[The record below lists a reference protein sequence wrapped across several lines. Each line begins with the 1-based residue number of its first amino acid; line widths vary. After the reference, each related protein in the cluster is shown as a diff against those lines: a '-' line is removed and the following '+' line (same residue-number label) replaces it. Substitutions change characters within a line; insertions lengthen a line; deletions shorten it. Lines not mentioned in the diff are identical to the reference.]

1 MIDKVAYPT
10 VGRIVLF
17 HDPEHV
23 EPFAGLVAV
32 AEANRYT
39 IPHLAVFL
47 HDGLRMVEGVKHKDC
62 VKLARGEAY
71 WDWMDYQKGQVA
83 KTEALQ
89 AELNARSPKMA
100 QGGGRVDRKVV
111 GVHIQYGAT
120 PVVLGDLPQNLQDE
134 LGKIQSS
141 TPNPVDGKR

>member
-1 MIDKVAYPT
+1 MIDKAAYPT

-71 WDWMDYQKGQVA
+71 WDWMPYQKGQAA

-89 AELNARSPKMA
+89 AQLER
-100 QGGGRVDRKVV
+100 
-111 GVHIQYGAT
+111 AT
-120 PVVLGDLPQNLQDE
+120 GTMIPHVAHHPTNPNSHTSDSE
-134 LGKIQSS
+134 ISKTQSS
-141 TPNPVDGKR
+141 TPSPVDGKR

>member
-71 WDWMDYQKGQVA
+71 WDWMPYQKGQAA

-100 QGGGRVDRKVV
+100 QGGGRVDNERFGQHVS
-111 GVHIQYGAT
+111 HRAS
-120 PVVLGDLPQNLQDE
+120 DE
-134 LGKIQSS
+134 ISKTQSS
-141 TPNPVDGKR
+141 TPSPVDGKR

>member
-1 MIDKVAYPT
+1 MIDKIAYPT

-47 HDGLRMVEGVKHKDC
+47 HDGLRMATGVKHKDC

-71 WDWMDYQKGQVA
+71 WDWMPYQKGQAA

-89 AELNARSPKMA
+89 AQLER
-100 QGGGRVDRKVV
+100 
-111 GVHIQYGAT
+111 AT
-120 PVVLGDLPQNLQDE
+120 GTMIPHVAHHPTNPNSHTSDSE
-134 LGKIQSS
+134 ISKTQSS
-141 TPNPVDGKR
+141 TPSPVDGKR

>member
-1 MIDKVAYPT
+1 MIDKIAYPT

-32 AEANRYT
+32 AEANCYT

-47 HDGLRMVEGVKHKDC
+47 HDGLRMATGVKHKDC

-71 WDWMDYQKGQVA
+71 WDWMPYQKG
-83 KTEALQ
+83 Q

-100 QGGGRVDRKVV
+100 QGGGRVDTERFKNEV
-111 GVHIQYGAT
+111 
-120 PVVLGDLPQNLQDE
+120 
-134 LGKIQSS
+134 S
-141 TPNPVDGKR
+141 TPSPVDGKR

>member
-1 MIDKVAYPT
+1 MIDKIAYPT

-47 HDGLRMVEGVKHKDC
+47 HDGLRMATGVKHKDC

-71 WDWMDYQKGQVA
+71 WDWMPYQKGQAA

-89 AELNARSPKMA
+89 AQLERATGTMIPHVAHHPTNPNSHTSDSEISTTVLAKIPK
-100 QGGGRVDRKVV
+100 
-111 GVHIQYGAT
+111 
-120 PVVLGDLPQNLQDE
+120 P
-134 LGKIQSS
+134 
-141 TPNPVDGKR
+141 

>member
-1 MIDKVAYPT
+1 MIDKAAYPT

-17 HDPEHV
+17 HDPELV

-62 VKLARGEAY
+62 VELARGEAY
-71 WDWMDYQKGQVA
+71 WDWMDYQKGQAA

-89 AELNARSPKMA
+89 AQLER
-100 QGGGRVDRKVV
+100 
-111 GVHIQYGAT
+111 AT
-120 PVVLGDLPQNLQDE
+120 GTMIPHVAHHPTNPNSHTSDSE
-134 LGKIQSS
+134 ISKTQSS
-141 TPNPVDGKR
+141 TPSPVDGKR

>member
-1 MIDKVAYPT
+1 MIDKAAYPT

-71 WDWMDYQKGQVA
+71 WDWMDYQKGQAA

-89 AELNARSPKMA
+89 AQLEGALDRAKPDM
-100 QGGGRVDRKVV
+100 QPGGAERALRLDNQLSKT
-111 GVHIQYGAT
+111 QA
-120 PVVLGDLPQNLQDE
+120 
-134 LGKIQSS
+134 S
-141 TPNPVDGKR
+141 TPSPVDGKR

>member
-1 MIDKVAYPT
+1 MIDKAAYPT

-32 AEANRYT
+32 AEANCYT

-47 HDGLRMVEGVKHKDC
+47 HDGLRMATGVKHKDC

-71 WDWMDYQKGQVA
+71 WDWMPYQKGQAA

-89 AELNARSPKMA
+89 AQLER
-100 QGGGRVDRKVV
+100 
-111 GVHIQYGAT
+111 AT
-120 PVVLGDLPQNLQDE
+120 GTMIPHVAHHPTNPNSHTSDSE
-134 LGKIQSS
+134 ISKTQSS
-141 TPNPVDGKR
+141 TPSPVDGKR